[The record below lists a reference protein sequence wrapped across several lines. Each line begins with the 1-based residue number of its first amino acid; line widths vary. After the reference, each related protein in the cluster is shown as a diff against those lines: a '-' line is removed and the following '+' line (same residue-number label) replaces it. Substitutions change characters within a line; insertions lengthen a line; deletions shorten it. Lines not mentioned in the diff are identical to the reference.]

1 MKHDLSFVYLACQ
14 TCQAKIHCDEC
25 EEKIVCALR
34 QKDGIDTVTLSM
46 KTKQALVEGNADLD
60 DVEIMFEDLGLFLE

>member
-14 TCQAKIHCDEC
+14 TCQEKIRCDEC
-25 EEKIVCALR
+25 EEKLASAMQ

-46 KTKQALVEGNADLD
+46 KTKRISVEGSADLD
-60 DVEIMFEDLGLFLE
+60 DVEILLEDLGLFLE

>member
-1 MKHDLSFVYLACQ
+1 MKHNLSFVYLACQ

-25 EEKIVCALR
+25 EEKLISALQ

-46 KTKQALVEGNADLD
+46 KTKQCSVEGSADLD
-60 DVEIMFEDLGLFLE
+60 DVEIILEDLGLFLE